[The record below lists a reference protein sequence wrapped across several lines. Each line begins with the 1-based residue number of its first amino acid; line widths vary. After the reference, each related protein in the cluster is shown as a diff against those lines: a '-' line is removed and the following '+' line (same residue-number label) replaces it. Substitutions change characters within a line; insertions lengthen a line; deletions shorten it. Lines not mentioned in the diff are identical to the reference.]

1 MKKIA
6 MLVPIAVLLVAC
18 GSTQSSE
25 TSTQQSAGETSTTA
39 TLQSCPDAITW
50 DQASAHVGEVAT
62 ITGPTISAVY
72 ASDSRGQ
79 PTFLNIGKDYPDPDR
94 FTVVIWGYDRDNFS
108 FAPEVEYN
116 NKAICVTG
124 LIETYKGIPQIVA
137 ETASDIEI
145 IE

>member
-1 MKKIA
+1 

-25 TSTQQSAGETSTTA
+25 TLSQPQAATASALTK
-39 TLQSCPDAITW
+39 LQSCPDAITW
-50 DQASAHVGEVAT
+50 DQASAHVGELAT

-94 FTVVIWGYDRDNFS
+94 FTVVIWGDDRDNFP
-108 FAPEVEYN
+108 FAPEMEYDS
-116 NKAICVTG
+116 KAICVTG
-124 LIETYKGIPQIVA
+124 LIETYEGIPQIVA
-137 ETASDIEI
+137 ETASDIGIVE
-145 IE
+145 

>member
-1 MKKIA
+1 
-6 MLVPIAVLLVAC
+6 MLVPIAVLLIAC
-18 GSTQSSE
+18 GSTQSSG

-50 DQASAHVGEVAT
+50 DQASAHAGELAT

-94 FTVVIWGYDRDNFS
+94 FTIVIWGYDRDNFP
-108 FAPEVEYN
+108 FAPEVEYDS
-116 NKAICVTG
+116 KAICVTG
-124 LIETYKGIPQIVA
+124 LIETYEGIPQIVA
-137 ETASDIEI
+137 ETASDIGIVE
-145 IE
+145 

>member
-25 TSTQQSAGETSTTA
+25 TSGQSQAATASALA

-50 DQASAHVGEVAT
+50 DQASAHVGELAT
-62 ITGPTISAVY
+62 ITGPTISTVY
-72 ASDSRGQ
+72 ASDSRGK

-94 FTVVIWGYDRDNFS
+94 FTIVIWGYDRDNFP

-124 LIETYKGIPQIVA
+124 LIETYEGIPQIVA
-137 ETASDIEI
+137 ETASVIEI
-145 IE
+145 VE

>member
-1 MKKIA
+1 VKKIA
-6 MLVPIAVLLVAC
+6 MLVPIAVLLIAC

-50 DQASAHVGEVAT
+50 DQASAHAGELAT

-79 PTFLNIGKDYPDPDR
+79 PTFLNIGKPYPDPNR
-94 FTVVIWGYDRDNFS
+94 FTVVIWGYDRDNF
-108 FAPEVEYN
+108 PTPPDMKYDN
-116 NKAICVTG
+116 TTICITG
-124 LIETYKGIPQIVA
+124 LIETYKGIPQITA
-137 ETASDIEI
+137 DAASDIEI
-145 IE
+145 VE

>member
-1 MKKIA
+1 MKKIV

-25 TSTQQSAGETSTTA
+25 TSAQQSAGDTGTTA

-50 DQASAHVGEVAT
+50 GQAFAHVGEVAT

-79 PTFLNIGKDYPDPDR
+79 PTFLNIGKDYPNPDR
-94 FTVVIWGYDRDNFS
+94 FTVVIWGYDRDNFP
-108 FAPEVEYN
+108 FAPEMEYDG
-116 NKAICVTG
+116 KAICVTG
-124 LIETYKGIPQIVA
+124 LIETYEGIPQIVA
-137 ETASDIEI
+137 ETASDIEVVT
-145 IE
+145 